1 MKTKIFTL
9 VISLLFAINMS
20 AQLDRSV
27 RPKPGPAPKINLGTP
42 ATFTLKNGLKVLVVE
57 NHKLPRVSAT
67 LTIDNSPVVFG
78 DKKGEDDLLSALMGN
93 GTTNIS
99 KDKFN
104 EEVDY
109 LGAHLNFWDS
119 GASASS
125 LTKYFERIMS
135 LMADGVKNPLFT
147 QEEFDSEK
155 TKLLEGLKNQDTDV
169 KAIAGRIQNIVAYGK
184 GHPYGE
190 FTSKSTVNKVTL
202 ADVINYYKANYR
214 PNNAYLVVVGDI
226 NVKTAKKMIKKQFK
240 GWKAGTIV
248 KTDLPVLKKRAKTT
262 IYFVN
267 MPNAV
272 QSEVA
277 VMDMSNLKKTSS
289 DYFDALLANKILGG
303 GATARLFMNLR
314 EDKAFTYGAYSRLQL
329 RKYGPSRFSAT
340 ASVRNAVTDSA
351 VVEFMKEIKKI
362 RTEKVSVKELKDA
375 KANYVGS
382 FVMALE
388 RPATIAQ
395 YALAIQRDNLPT
407 DFYTTYLQKLNAVN
421 VDGVQLAANKYVPFN
436 KEAIVIVGKA
446 GDVLPSLENL
456 PYPIVYLDKY
466 GNNTK
471 KPVVNIPIPEGVTAT
486 TVLNDYFKAI
496 GGVDKAKAVKTAM
509 YNYEATMQGMTL
521 SLTVKTMA
529 PNSVSATMSMMGN
542 VMSKQVFDGVKGY
555 AEGRG
560 QKKEITG
567 APLDKMKSETTP
579 FGEIGYLKT
588 AKLLKIEKVGSENAY
603 VLEVA
608 KNTKAFYSTKTGL
621 KLKEVTTQ
629 KLPNGKEMS
638 QAVSFSNY
646 KAVNGI
652 KVPYNRNM
660 IIGPQTI
667 KFKLLSAKLNE
678 GVTKDDFK

>member
-1 MKTKIFTL
+1 
-9 VISLLFAINMS
+9 MS

-67 LTIDNSPVVFG
+67 LTIDNSPVIFG
-78 DKKGEDDLLSALMGN
+78 DKKGEDDLLGALMGN

-109 LGAHLNFWDS
+109 LGAHLNFWDT

-125 LTKYFERIMS
+125 LTKYFERIIS

-147 QEEFDSEK
+147 QKEFDAEK

-169 KAIAGRIQNIVAYGK
+169 KAIARRIQNIVAYGK

-190 FTSKSTVNKVTL
+190 YTSASTVNKVTL
-202 ADVINYYKANYR
+202 ADVTNYYKANYR

-226 NVKTAKKMIKKQFK
+226 TVKAAKKMIKKQFK
-240 GWKAGTIV
+240 NWKAGTIV
-248 KTDLPVLKKRAKTT
+248 KTDLPVLKKRDKTT
-262 IYFVN
+262 IYFVD

-277 VMDMSNLKKTSS
+277 VIDMSNLKKTNS
-289 DYFDALLANKILGG
+289 DYFDVLLANKILGG

-329 RKYGPSRFSAT
+329 RKYGPSRFSAS

-362 RTEKVSVKELKDA
+362 RSEKVSVKELKDA

-395 YALAIQRDNLPT
+395 YALAIQRDNLPA

-421 VDGVQLAANKYVPFN
+421 IGGVQLAANKYIAFN

-456 PYPIVYLDKY
+456 PYSIVYLDRY

-471 KPVVNIPIPEGVTAT
+471 KPIVNIPIPKGVTAT

-496 GGVDKAKAVKTAM
+496 GGVDKVKAVKTAL

-521 SLTVKTMA
+521 SLAVKAMA
-529 PNSVSATMSMMGN
+529 PNSINATMSMMGN
-542 VMSKQVFDGVKGY
+542 VMSKQVFDGEKAY

-560 QKKEITG
+560 QKKDITG
-567 APLDKMKSETTP
+567 DPLEEMKSATTP
-579 FGEIGYLKT
+579 FAEMGYFKM
-588 AKLLKIEKVGSENAY
+588 AKLLKIEKVGGENAY
-603 VLEVA
+603 VLEVS
-608 KNTKAFYSTKTGL
+608 KNKKAFYSTKTGL

-638 QAVSFSNY
+638 QAVSFSDY

-652 KVPYNRNM
+652 LIPNNRNM
-660 IIGPQTI
+660 NFGPQTI
-667 KFKLLSAKLNE
+667 KFKLISAKLNE

>member
-9 VISLLFAINMS
+9 VISLLFALNMS

-42 ATFTLKNGLKVLVVE
+42 AMFTLKNGLKVLVVE

-67 LTIDNSPVVFG
+67 LTIDNSPVIFG
-78 DKKGEDDLLSALMGN
+78 DKKGEDDLLGALMGN

-109 LGAHLNFWDS
+109 LGARLNFWDT

-125 LTKYFERIMS
+125 LTKYFERIIS

-147 QEEFDSEK
+147 QEEFDKEK
-155 TKLLEGLKNQDTDV
+155 TKLLEGLKNQETDV
-169 KAIAGRIQNIVAYGK
+169 KTIARRIQNIVAYGK

-190 FTSKSTVNKVTL
+190 FTSESTVNKVTL
-202 ADVINYYKANYR
+202 ADVVNYYKTNYR

-226 NVKTAKKMIKKQFK
+226 TVKDAKKMIKKQFK
-240 GWKAGTIV
+240 GWKAGAIA

-262 IYFVN
+262 VYFVD

-277 VMDMSNLKKTSS
+277 VIDMSNLKKTNS
-289 DYFDALLANKILGG
+289 DYFDVLLANKILGG

-362 RTEKVSVKELKDA
+362 RSEKVSVKELKDA

-395 YALAIQRDNLPT
+395 YALAIQRDNLPA
-407 DFYTTYLQKLNAVN
+407 DFYTTYLQKLNAVT
-421 VDGVQLAANKYVPFN
+421 VEGVQLASNKYIAFN

-446 GDVLPSLENL
+446 GEVLPSLEKL

-466 GNNTK
+466 GNKTK
-471 KPVVNIPIPEGVTAT
+471 KPVFNIPIPKGVTAT
-486 TVLNDYFKAI
+486 TVLNDYLKAI
-496 GGVDKAKAVKTAM
+496 GGVDKVKGVKTAF
-509 YNYEATMQGMTL
+509 YNFEATMQGMTL
-521 SLTVKTMA
+521 SLAVKAMA
-529 PNSVSATMSMMGN
+529 PNLVNATMSMMGN
-542 VMSKQVFDGVKGY
+542 VMSKQVFNGVKGY
-555 AEGRG
+555 VEGRG
-560 QKKEITG
+560 QKKDITG
-567 APLDKMKSETTP
+567 APLEEMKSTTTP
-579 FGEIGYLKT
+579 FAEMGYFKT
-588 AKLLKIEKVGSENAY
+588 AKLLKIEKVNGENAY
-603 VLEVA
+603 VLEVS
-608 KNTKAFYSTKTGL
+608 KNKKAFYSTKTGL

-638 QAVSFSNY
+638 QAISFSNY

-652 KVPYNRNM
+652 LIPNNRDMNF
-660 IIGPQTI
+660 GPQTI
-667 KFKLLSAKLNE
+667 KFKLISVKLNE